1 MSDQKDGYP
10 ITPWPRP
17 DPHPII
23 ECHKFRRGRKA
34 LVTDS
39 RTLKLARYVEGI
51 ALPTPP
57 SVQHWASSF
66 TAWGMMINATL
77 GDCTIAGVAHGIQ
90 TWTAANG
97 AVVTIPDSTV
107 EAYYKSWDGYDGTPD
122 SDQGG
127 IELDVLKK
135 WRAQGFSGHRIYAF
149 ADPNPKN
156 HTEVK
161 TAIWLFGGVYIGFEV
176 PSNIDEDAGATWD
189 VAGAEA
195 TDGGHCVFVA
205 GYDDQKLEVISW
217 GERYYMTWAFWDKY
231 VDEAHAILSY
241 DWFNKDAAPSGFNQ
255 AQLQADLAAVT
266 R

>member
-1 MSDQKDGYP
+1 
-10 ITPWPRP
+10 
-17 DPHPII
+17 
-23 ECHKFRRGRKA
+23 
-34 LVTDS
+34 
-39 RTLKLARYVEGI
+39 
-51 ALPTPP
+51 
-57 SVQHWASSF
+57 VQHWAPGF
-66 TAWGMMINATL
+66 TAWGMMLNATL

-97 AVVTIPDSTV
+97 AVATISDSTIQG
-107 EAYYKSWDGYDGTPD
+107 YYQTWDGYDPSDPST
-122 SDQGG
+122 DQGG

-135 WRAQGFSGHRIYAF
+135 WRSQGFAGHMIYAF
-149 ADPNPKN
+149 ADPNLKN

-161 TAIWLFGGVYIGFEV
+161 TAIWLFGGLYIGFEV
-176 PSNIDEDAGATWD
+176 PSNINEDAGATWD

-195 TDGGHCVFVA
+195 TDGGHCVFVV
-205 GYDDQKLEVISW
+205 GYDDQKLEIISW